1 MNVMINNDIGVAV
14 ISREGEAVKNE
25 KEEDRT
31 NKN

>member
-1 MNVMINNDIGVAV
+1 MNVTINNDIGVTV
-14 ISREGEAVKNE
+14 VSREGEAVKNE